1 MVSLSRLWSPPGRA
15 GRELRQARVKLV
27 AGAALWLL
35 LLIAAVLALAGCGNE
50 AEDNAVEATEQN
62 TVALGGIDYRVVRF
76 RQLNPRIPHD
86 RTLVAGLPSPGEGRA
101 YYAAFITAC
110 NRSGTT
116 RTPTSRIHLE
126 DAFGTRFA
134 PLAAIKDGVF
144 AYRARPLRP
153 GACLPVED
161 SPADRALDGAVLA
174 FDVPVETAQKRPLIL
189 ELERS
194 AGGTGRAA
202 ARVQLDL

>member
-1 MVSLSRLWSPPGRA
+1 MVSVSRLWTPPGRA
-15 GRELRQARVKLV
+15 GRQLRQARVKLLGGV
-27 AGAALWLL
+27 GLWFL
-35 LLIAAVLALAGCGNE
+35 LLIAAALALAGCGNE
-50 AEDNAVEATEQN
+50 AGDNAVEATEQN

-76 RQLNPRIPHD
+76 RQLNPRIPPD
-86 RTLVAGLPSPGEGRA
+86 STMVAGLPLPGEGRA

-110 NRSGTT
+110 NRSGST

-126 DAFGTRFA
+126 DAFGQRFA
-134 PLAAIKDGVF
+134 PLAGMKDGVF

-174 FDVPVETAQKRPLIL
+174 FDLAVETARKRPLIL
-189 ELERS
+189 ELERRP
-194 AGGTGRAA
+194 GGTGRAA